1 MDEYTA
7 KTKEWL
13 EGRFRTSDEAGIY
26 VAHQPIYGFKKG
38 HCDTGCLERYILTFQ
53 IMKALSSLKFN
64 TLLDVGG
71 AEGYKSSLAARIFT
85 TWSVSCD
92 LSEEACKRTR
102 EIFGTDSAVADIHDL
117 PFSDGAFEVVLCSET
132 LEHVTDI
139 RAAMIELL
147 RVAEKAVV
155 ITVPTESHETVE
167 RNIEEGIPH
176 GHVNSIDLSTFESVA
191 ANGWRIISRK
201 MLSAPVRRF
210 EDFLEPARK
219 SPNGKYPKVV
229 FDLYNALVPA
239 LDRLAGTISID
250 CAIRLDSLISKAPA
264 QCGGLLCV
272 LLKDGKAWSDSSPQR
287 VSPRQVTDFKVP
299 YHRLGRHV
307 QGMRADNL

>member
-1 MDEYTA
+1 MDDYTA

-13 EGRFRTSDEAGIY
+13 EGRFRTADEAGIY

-38 HCDTGCLERYILTFQ
+38 HCDTGYLERYILTYQ
-53 IMKALSSLKFN
+53 IMKALSSLKFS

-71 AEGYKSSLAARIFT
+71 AEGYKSSLAARIFAM
-85 TWSVSCD
+85 WAVSCD

-139 RAAMIELL
+139 RRAMLELL
-147 RVAEKAVV
+147 RVAGKAVV

-167 RNIEEGIPH
+167 RNIEEEIPH
-176 GHVNSIDLSTFESVA
+176 GHINTIDVRTFERVA
-191 ANGWRIISRK
+191 WNGCRIVSRK
-201 MLSAPVRRF
+201 MLSTPVRRL
-210 EDFLEPARK
+210 EDFLEPARRT
-219 SPNGKYPKVV
+219 PNGKYAKAV

-239 LDRLAGTISID
+239 LDRLAGTGSID
-250 CAIRLDSLISKAPA
+250 CAIWLDGLVSKTPVR
-264 QCGGLLCV
+264 CGGLLCV
-272 LLKDGKAWSDSSPQR
+272 LLKDGAVWTESSGQR

-299 YHRLGRHV
+299 YHFLGRQV
-307 QGMRADNL
+307 QGRGAGNL

>member
-1 MDEYTA
+1 MDDYTA

-13 EGRFRTSDEAGIY
+13 EGRFSTADEAGIY

-38 HCDTGCLERYILTFQ
+38 HCDTGYLERYILTFQ

-71 AEGYKSSLAARIFT
+71 AEGYKASLAAQMFA
-85 TWSVSCD
+85 TWAVSCD

-102 EIFGTDSAVADIHDL
+102 EIFGTDSAAADIHDL

-139 RAAMIELL
+139 GRATVELL
-147 RVAEKAVV
+147 RVAGKAVV
-155 ITVPTESHETVE
+155 ITVPTESHETIE

-176 GHVNSIDLSTFESVA
+176 AHINSIDLRTFESVA
-191 ANGWRIISRK
+191 SNGCRIISRK
-201 MLSAPVRRF
+201 MLSTPVRRL

-219 SPNGKYPKVV
+219 SPNGKYPKFV

-239 LDRLAGTISID
+239 LSRLAGTGSMD
-250 CAIRLDSLISKAPA
+250 CAIWLDGLISKTPA
-264 QCGGLLCV
+264 RCGGLLCV
-272 LLKDGKAWSDSSPQR
+272 LLKDAGAWSLSSGHR
-287 VSPRQVTDFKVP
+287 ISPRQVTDFKVP
-299 YHRLGRHV
+299 YHFLGREV
-307 QGMRADNL
+307 QGGGSRNL

>member
-1 MDEYTA
+1 MDDYTA

-13 EGRFRTSDEAGIY
+13 EGRFSTADEAGIY

-38 HCDTGCLERYILTFQ
+38 HCDTGYLERYILTYQ
-53 IMKALSSLKFN
+53 IMKALSSLKFS

-71 AEGYKSSLAARIFT
+71 AEGYKSSLAAQMFT
-85 TWSVSCD
+85 TWAVSCD

-102 EIFGTDSAVADIHDL
+102 EIFRTDSAAADIHDL

-139 RAAMIELL
+139 RRATLELL
-147 RVAEKAVV
+147 RVAGKAVV

-176 GHVNSIDLSTFESVA
+176 AHINSIDLRTFESVA
-191 ANGWRIISRK
+191 SNGCRIISRK

-210 EDFLEPARK
+210 EDVLEPARK
-219 SPNGKYPKVV
+219 NPNGKYPKAV
-229 FDLYNALVPA
+229 FDLYNAFVPA
-239 LDRLAGTISID
+239 LGKLAGAGSID
-250 CAIRLDSLISKAPA
+250 CAIWLDGLISKTPA
-264 QCGGLLCV
+264 RCGALLCV
-272 LLKDGKAWSDSSPQR
+272 LLKDGGAWTESSGHR
-287 VSPRQVTDFKVP
+287 ISIKHVTDFKVP
-299 YHRLGRHV
+299 YHFLGCQA
-307 QGMRADNL
+307 QGREAGNL